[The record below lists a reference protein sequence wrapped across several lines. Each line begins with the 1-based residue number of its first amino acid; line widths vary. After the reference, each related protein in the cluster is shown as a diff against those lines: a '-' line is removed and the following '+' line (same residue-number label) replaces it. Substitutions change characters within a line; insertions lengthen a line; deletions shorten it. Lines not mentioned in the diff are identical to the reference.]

1 MTKHTRVFD
10 RSPAIRGWLA
20 AQLIIPSARYR
31 MRGCRT
37 DLASHALYCA
47 ASSSTTLLVAKVA
60 LNLCAILGAH
70 TDRCIMCAHQ
80 EGYPH
85 RGPGLVPRCRLS
97 FAKHLGRLPRY
108 VAEVKLLNVAIM
120 RQASCLLFAVPNF
133 EKVVR
138 VVGRWLESRTKE
150 GFRGLFPRLCHRLN
164 ALMLLHLDSA
174 TSVPRPLEES
184 TKTRGTDISSQDMRP
199 VESTRCCNNGDNSCA
214 IRSAI

>member
-1 MTKHTRVFD
+1 MV
-10 RSPAIRGWLA
+10 G
-20 AQLIIPSARYR
+20 
-31 MRGCRT
+31 
-37 DLASHALYCA
+37 CA
-47 ASSSTTLLVAKVA
+47 AYHSVSTISDARLSYRSSQSRTLLCCLIFDYAFSRESCTQ
-60 LNLCAILGAH
+60 LMRNPGAH

-85 RGPGLVPRCRLS
+85 RGPGLVPRWRLS

-120 RQASCLLFAVPNF
+120 RQASCLLFAVANF

-150 GFRGLFPRLCHRLN
+150 GFRGLFPRLRHHLN
-164 ALMLLHLDSA
+164 PLMLLHLDSA

-184 TKTRGTDISSQDMRP
+184 TKTRGTDSSSQDMRP